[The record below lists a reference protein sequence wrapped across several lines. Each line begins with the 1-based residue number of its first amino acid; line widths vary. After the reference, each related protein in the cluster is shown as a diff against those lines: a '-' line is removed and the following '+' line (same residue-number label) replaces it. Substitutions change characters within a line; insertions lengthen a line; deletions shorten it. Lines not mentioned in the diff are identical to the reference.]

1 MWLRQSDQFD
11 RVTEF
16 LGRRAMLS
24 SARHVMAVVA
34 GSSALVPVM
43 FLIALRRPTPG
54 PCLIG
59 AFAAAFTIGMTAFWL
74 TRWPTR
80 RQSEVTVSAGTV
92 LIAVWSLTQPTA
104 TGAVLTSMAAA
115 VTGGYIAFF
124 HSSRLLLFNFL
135 AALIMAV
142 SGSMRMAHDSDL
154 GTAAAAFWLI
164 WFLNLSVPLSI
175 RGMSRAMGSYAMR
188 SEADPLTRLLNRR
201 AFTDAISRQL
211 TDSAD
216 SLNLTLLMVDL
227 DDFKRV
233 NYTHG
238 HPAGDRTLL
247 AVAELLRRHSP
258 PTAEICRAGGEEF
271 LIAMISTRQFD
282 VEPIAARLC
291 AAIADLP
298 HDITASIGTTSAAL
312 NPENGLTSMIEQLI
326 AAADRAMY
334 SAKRNGGNRVQH
346 A

>member
-1 MWLRQSDQFD
+1 MLR
-11 RVTEF
+11 
-16 LGRRAMLS
+16 
-24 SARHVMAVVA
+24 SARHMMAIVA
-34 GSSALVPVM
+34 GSSALVPVT
-43 FLIALRRPTPG
+43 FLITLRRPTAG
-54 PCLIG
+54 ACIIG
-59 AFAAAFTIGMTAFWL
+59 GFAAAFTIGMTAFWL

-104 TGAVLTSMAAA
+104 AGAVLTSMAAA

-124 HSSRLLLFNFL
+124 HSSRLLLFNFF
-135 AALIMAV
+135 AAFVIAV
-142 SGSMRMAHDSDL
+142 SGSVRLAHDSDP

-201 AFTDAISRQL
+201 AFTEAISRQL
-211 TDSAD
+211 TTHSAD
-216 SLNLTLLMVDL
+216 NLNLTLLMVDL

-233 NYTHG
+233 NDTHG
-238 HPAGDRTLL
+238 HPTGDRALL

-271 LIAMISTRQFD
+271 LIAMIGTRQFD
-282 VEPIAARLC
+282 VEPMAARLC
-291 AAIADLP
+291 AAIAELP

-312 NPENGLTSMIEQLI
+312 KPGNGLTSIIDQLI

-334 SAKRNGGNRVQH
+334 SAKRNGGNQVQH

>member
-1 MWLRQSDQFD
+1 LRQSDQFD
-11 RVTEF
+11 RITEF
-16 LGRRAMLS
+16 LSRRRVLR
-24 SARHVMAVVA
+24 SARQIMAVVA
-34 GSSALVPVM
+34 GSSALVPVT
-43 FLIALRRPTPG
+43 FLITVRRPTAG
-54 PCLIG
+54 ACVIG
-59 AFAAAFTIGMTAFWL
+59 AVAAAFTIGMTVFWL

-80 RQSEVTVSAGTV
+80 RQSEVSVTAGTV
-92 LIAVWSLTQPTA
+92 LIAVWSLSQPTA

-124 HSSRLLLFNFL
+124 HSSRLLLFNFA

-142 SGSMRMAHDSDL
+142 SGSLRVARDSDL

-164 WFLNLSVPLSI
+164 WFINLSVPLSI

-188 SEADPLTRLLNRR
+188 SEADPLTSLLNRR

-211 TDSAD
+211 TDSAGD
-216 SLNLTLLMVDL
+216 MDLTLLMVDL

-233 NYTHG
+233 NDTHG
-238 HPAGDRTLL
+238 HPAGDRALL
-247 AVAELLRRHSP
+247 AVADLLRRHSP

-271 LIAMISTRQFD
+271 LIAMIGARQFD
-282 VEPIAARLC
+282 VQPMTARLC
-291 AAIADLP
+291 AAIAELP
-298 HDITASIGTTSAAL
+298 HDITASIGTSSAAL
-312 NPENGLTSMIEQLI
+312 NPETGLASTIEQLI

>member
-1 MWLRQSDQFD
+1 MLR
-11 RVTEF
+11 
-16 LGRRAMLS
+16 
-24 SARHVMAVVA
+24 SARQTMAVVA
-34 GSSALVPVM
+34 GSSALVPVT
-43 FLIALRRPTPG
+43 FLITVPRPTPG
-54 PCLIG
+54 ACVIG
-59 AFAAAFTIGMTAFWL
+59 VFAAAFTIGMTVFWL

-80 RQSEVTVSAGTV
+80 RQSEVTVTAGTV
-92 LIAVWSLTQPTA
+92 LIAVWSLSQPTA

-124 HSSRLLLFNFL
+124 HSPRLLLFNFV

-142 SGSMRMAHDSDL
+142 SGSMRVAHDSDP
-154 GTAAAAFWLI
+154 GTAVAAFWLI

-188 SEADPLTRLLNRR
+188 SEADPLTSLLNRR
-201 AFTDAISRQL
+201 AFTDAISHQL
-211 TDSAD
+211 TGSAD
-216 SLNLTLLMVDL
+216 TLNLTLLMVDL

-233 NYTHG
+233 NDTYG
-238 HPAGDRTLL
+238 HPAGDRALL
-247 AVAELLRRHSP
+247 AVADLLRRHSP

-271 LIAMISTRQFD
+271 LVAMVSTRQFD
-282 VEPIAARLC
+282 VQPMAARLC
-291 AAIADLP
+291 AAIAELP

-312 NPENGLTSMIEQLI
+312 NPQSGMASMIEQLI

-334 SAKRNGGNRVQH
+334 SAKRSGGNRVQH